1 MHRNILYFDD
11 ALRNGEAI
19 HGGAKLSGFWEYRP
33 LSRQH
38 VIRASLKLGR
48 PERPVPQSGC
58 SFVQHR

>member
-19 HGGAKLSGFWEYRP
+19 HEGVKLSGFWEYRP

-38 VIRASLKLGR
+38 VPRASLKLEPSAVKAIQR
-48 PERPVPQSGC
+48 NL
-58 SFVQHR
+58 